1 MSQCWPMEFGDEG
14 QLGEEGCVQ
23 STGGRGRKVEETGC
37 RLLVVFSGAGGC

>member
-23 STGGRGRKVEETGC
+23 EVERGRTE
-37 RLLVVFSGAGGC
+37 LLS